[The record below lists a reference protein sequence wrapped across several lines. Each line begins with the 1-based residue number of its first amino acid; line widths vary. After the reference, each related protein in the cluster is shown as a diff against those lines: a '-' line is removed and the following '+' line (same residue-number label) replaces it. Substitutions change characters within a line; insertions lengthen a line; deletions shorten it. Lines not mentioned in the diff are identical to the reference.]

1 MTNHL
6 CPAEHCDQPP
16 ADGLACGQHG
26 RRLRDHLGAR
36 EGLGEPGC
44 ESHGLP
50 WMWSHLRGAYPS
62 IAGWKTPGATGP
74 ADREAERLAAVVG
87 LRADIRDWLGSV
99 AADLAERLERAG
111 PPHVRLTTDYRRRHV
126 GRDVDVVRGSA
137 RWLLTHADAL
147 LTGQG
152 LPEDVAAEMVGLLL
166 GQADDLASRAHAL
179 APWQPVPTAI
189 DGVPCR
195 CMARAL
201 HDHGDQVTCW
211 SCGRSYTREEY
222 TVLCKVLARR
232 FADIGVSA

>member
-1 MTNHL
+1 MTDACAAL
-6 CPAEHCDQPP
+6 ACDRDA
-16 ADGLACGQHG
+16 ADGLACREHG
-26 RRLRDHLGAR
+26 RRFRDHLGAR

-111 PPHVRLTTDYRRRHV
+111 PPRVRLTTDYRRRHV